1 MDKSLFFTEIF
12 FENLKKS
19 SNEDIL
25 LFEDKLTVK
34 DKFTLLL
41 VPGALFKSSSRSFA
55 LDELNIKKNR
65 YNISHETIEI
75 NDEVYSVKKGFIGKK
90 DLSLIETLML
100 EHKELLGTVVVM
112 QDELNTE
119 SPDCNKLN
127 DSLNLL
133 FTNLLEHLAKEDTYL
148 YKDYLKNENLVDVI
162 NLYKDSMKLISETAI
177 TYYNKWK
184 DQVNVYNLELFK
196 EETTSIFTVLGERI
210 TNEEEHFFPQL
221 LSS

>member
-65 YNISHETIEI
+65 YNINHETIEI

-196 EETTSIFTVLGERI
+196 EETISIFTVLGERI